1 MRTRVALI
9 AASVLVLA
17 CIGIFLR
24 LPRAAGRPLTIIPTG
39 EPQFTFPEQGRTDI
53 AVVSLPVAVTNNTRS
68 KLLVCVG
75 VVRAT
80 RLLEGTPEPFRIW
93 RPYNTDPLSRD
104 GLRYMVMPSVE
115 LQPKAGALCT
125 VSYMK
130 GESLCILGADYHKV
144 GSPIEARVRMLLHTW
159 GLRWIRTNDVW
170 HTLQIARIEQHW

>member
-1 MRTRVALI
+1 MRVALVI
-9 AASVLVLA
+9 ASFVVLA
-17 CIGIFLR
+17 SGGIFWCLQR
-24 LPRAAGRPLTIIPTG
+24 SAGHPLSIVPAG
-39 EPQFTFPEQGRTDI
+39 EPLFVYPEKPRTDI

-104 GLRYMVMPSVE
+104 GRRYMVMPSVE
-115 LQPKAGALCT
+115 LRPKAGALCT

-130 GESLCILGADYHKV
+130 SESLCILGADYHKV
-144 GSPIEARVRMLLHTW
+144 GSPIEARV
-159 GLRWIRTNDVW
+159 
-170 HTLQIARIEQHW
+170 